1 MGENRYFYSH
11 HVFLEDGQSKDV
23 VLPEGVHLDGT
34 TLSFDEGKYDLHVVI
49 ELHHDGALHYHFA
62 NNTTVNLVETR
73 KLADNVKFTRT
84 FKVDENANVN
94 IFNENDSVNH
104 EAIHFDDQGVVGS
117 DSSFHLGYAE
127 LSDGS
132 LDASYHFIL
141 AGPNANMKLR
151 MAALSK
157 LEEKKHYTVN
167 IEHHAPYTYGIMDNY
182 GVAKDA
188 GNMIIDGIGT
198 IKKGMHKSESHQT
211 NKIMVFDEASRAS
224 ANPYLYIDDYDVQAS
239 HAAGVGR
246 MDENHLY
253 YLQSRGLT
261 KRQAMQLI
269 TYGYLKPVIDVV
281 DNPMIKERFEK
292 VLGKVGA

>member
-1 MGENRYFYSH
+1 
-11 HVFLEDGQSKDV
+11 
-23 VLPEGVHLDGT
+23 
-34 TLSFDEGKYDLHVVI
+34 
-49 ELHHDGALHYHFA
+49 
-62 NNTTVNLVETR
+62 
-73 KLADNVKFTRT
+73 
-84 FKVDENANVN
+84 
-94 IFNENDSVNH
+94 
-104 EAIHFDDQGVVGS
+104 
-117 DSSFHLGYAE
+117 
-127 LSDGS
+127 
-132 LDASYHFIL
+132 
-141 AGPNANMKLR
+141 
-151 MAALSK
+151 
-157 LEEKKHYTVN
+157 
-167 IEHHAPYTYGIMDNY
+167 MDNY

-188 GNMIIDGIGT
+188 GSMTIDGIGT

-253 YLQSRGLT
+253 YLQSRGLS